1 MCTSGQQNYR
11 TSMRTDS
18 TIHIWPIDEAKEQEA
33 SIVEKGSTWRV
44 VQESW
49 PQLTLQNPPPKP
61 YKIVIDMNMLLADM
75 RHKYLYPEKP
85 VLLES
90 LQKDGM
96 IEIWAPHWL
105 ISELRCGTGM
115 TDFLK
120 GFPSLNHSNLWS
132 QWPALQEII
141 KIDRRFDYPLRRE
154 MFGVTDIK
162 DEPYVAVARAQNALG
177 VLSRDAG
184 FQALKL
190 NHLVR
195 RDLRAIEI
203 LSQTFEK
210 AIGAKLVTIGAPTGA
225 IVGVGTGLHLA
236 YKKALTLPKEVQCGL
251 ALVSLGVSL
260 LWIHP
265 KSREFVKDRGRKTG
279 AALKPIWDGYL
290 EIAKEGL
297 EADKRI
303 EELVFEIENGR
314 T

>member
-1 MCTSGQQNYR
+1 MTN
-11 TSMRTDS
+11 DS
-18 TIHIWPIDEAKEQEA
+18 TIHIWPLDEAKELEA
-33 SIVEKGSTWRV
+33 SPVGRGSSWRV
-44 VQESW
+44 VHESW
-49 PQLTLQNPPPKP
+49 PQLTIQNPPPKP

-90 LQKDGM
+90 LQQDGM

-120 GFPSLNHSNLWS
+120 GFPDLTLENLWS
-132 QWPALQEII
+132 QWPNLQEII
-141 KIDRRFDYPLRRE
+141 KFDRRFDYPLRCE
-154 MFGVTDIK
+154 MYGVTDIK
-162 DEPYVAVARAQNALG
+162 DEPYLAVVRAHNALG

-195 RDLRAIEI
+195 RDLRAIES

-225 IVGVGTGLHLA
+225 IVGVGAGVHLA
-236 YKKALTLPKEVQCGL
+236 YKKALTLPKETQCGL
-251 ALVSLGVSL
+251 ALVGLGAAL
-260 LWIHP
+260 LWVHP
-265 KSREFVKDRGRKTG
+265 KSRRFIKDKGRKTG
-279 AALKPIWDGYL
+279 QALKPIWDGYL
-290 EIAKEGL
+290 KMAEEGI

-314 T
+314 L